1 MLPTA
6 VDITDGMPA
15 ATPIYVKHP
24 PAPKPGEATIAMP
37 MKDRKVPVRGAS
49 DGTLAGSV
57 LELAQTLTKNNAILR
72 EVNSPRAILKNIP
85 SLPLTH
91 LRVQFCEQRSEEKA
105 RLGQIIGEFRKHL
118 QWQTQR
124 KQQLKRNLERLH
136 NETKWLNDKASEVKQ
151 DTNVISNELRQATSE
166 LDKLKAVRDARK
178 LELDSLEQELKL
190 EHNSATAVNQLVNQ
204 AHKALN
210 AHSKERDAW
219 KAEADRAQAEARKL
233 KDKLEEMAYRI
244 NGLAAG
250 AL

>member
-1 MLPTA
+1 M
-6 VDITDGMPA
+6 
-15 ATPIYVKHP
+15 
-24 PAPKPGEATIAMP
+24 
-37 MKDRKVPVRGAS
+37 
-49 DGTLAGSV
+49 
-57 LELAQTLTKNNAILR
+57 
-72 EVNSPRAILKNIP
+72 
-85 SLPLTH
+85 
-91 LRVQFCEQRSEEKA
+91 
-105 RLGQIIGEFRKHL
+105 

-136 NETKWLNDKASEVKQ
+136 NETKWLNDKAAEVKQ

-178 LELDSLEQELKL
+178 LELSSLEQELKL
-190 EHNSATAVNQLVNQ
+190 ENNSATAVNQLVAQ